1 MQTKSKAILKKAL
14 FTILAVVFWLCVWE
28 VAAIILAR
36 PLILPHVPEVL
47 RELGRMISE
56 GGFALTVT
64 LSLSR
69 VLLGFILGTLAG
81 AVIGTLTAFIPP
93 FDTLLSPIISVVRAT
108 PVASFIMVIWSLISS
123 SAVPTAIALLMVMP
137 VVAQSTAASFR
148 AIDRQLTEVA
158 EVFDFSLGKKIRLLW
173 YPALTEVLLPGIIT
187 AAGLAWKAGIAA
199 EIISYTKNSIGREI
213 HNAKAYFETERL
225 FAWTL
230 IVIILSLIIEKIL
243 KLLLKKC
250 AGGIKSDKH

>member
-1 MQTKSKAILKKAL
+1 MPTKSKAILKKAL

-28 VAAIILAR
+28 VASIILAR

-81 AVIGTLTAFIPP
+81 ALIGTLTAFIPP
-93 FDTLLSPIISVVRAT
+93 FDTLLSPIISVVRAN

-158 EVFDFSLGKKIRLLW
+158 EVFDFSLGKKIRLLCDGSELKMQDNW
-173 YPALTEVLLPGIIT
+173 IVNNYPDITFVDVSATPCLPDTVDTVVEVT
-187 AAGLAWKAGIAA
+187 YQ
-199 EIISYTKNSIGREI
+199 E
-213 HNAKAYFETERL
+213 
-225 FAWTL
+225 
-230 IVIILSLIIEKIL
+230 
-243 KLLLKKC
+243 
-250 AGGIKSDKH
+250 